1 MSEDIKIYNG
11 DEHDD
16 SSDMSAVIEVMK
28 EHRANGNIDKAK
40 ALGKELSSID
50 INIKKLLSPKFMKSD
65 IIYQIKVLVVFAAE
79 LNLQMLISAPMLS
92 TTAINSM
99 YDAIQKKSEGF
110 YSNISDGVAFSFYY
124 ACVRKGGDIA
134 ENIGQTFAM
143 LCSAQDNESFIEA
156 GKTVYEE
163 ALRIVTDKINAANF
177 SLI

>member
-1 MSEDIKIYNG
+1 MSENIKIYNG
-11 DEHDD
+11 ATNDD
-16 SSDMSAVIEVMK
+16 NSDMSAVIEVMK

-40 ALGKELSSID
+40 KLGKSLSEID
-50 INIKKLLSPKFMKSD
+50 LNLKDLLAPKFMKSD
-65 IIYQIKVLVVFAAE
+65 IIYQVKVMLVFAAE

-124 ACVRKGGDIA
+124 AGVRNGGDIA
-134 ENIGQTFAM
+134 EDIGKTFAM

-156 GKTVYEE
+156 GAKVYKA
-163 ALRIVTDKINAANF
+163 ALAVITEKINEADF